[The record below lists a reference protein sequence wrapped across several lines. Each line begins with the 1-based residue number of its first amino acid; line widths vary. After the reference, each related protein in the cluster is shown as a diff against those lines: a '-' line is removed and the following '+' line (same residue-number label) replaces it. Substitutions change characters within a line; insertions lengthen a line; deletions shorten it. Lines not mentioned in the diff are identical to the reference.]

1 MKTSPFS
8 RFFSNEDCP
17 IVGVFRRTRSSLSF
31 ITGQGGENEGKAIEE
46 DKAADGIVDE

>member
-8 RFFSNEDCP
+8 RIFSNEDCP

-31 ITGQGGENEGKAIEE
+31 IIGQDGAGGKAIGEDEE
-46 DKAADGIVDE
+46 ADGIEDG